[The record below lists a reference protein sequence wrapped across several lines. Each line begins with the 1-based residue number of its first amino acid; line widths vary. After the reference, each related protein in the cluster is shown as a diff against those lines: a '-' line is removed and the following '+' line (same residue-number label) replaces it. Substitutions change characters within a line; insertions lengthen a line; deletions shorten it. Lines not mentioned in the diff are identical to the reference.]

1 MRNGKTATLPSN
13 IRDELNLRMENG
25 EQGNE
30 LLAWLNG
37 LPEVQE
43 RVKGSH
49 DGAPVSKQNLSEW
62 HLHHELRKEAY
73 KLTEHAEGLEES
85 VDGVL
90 LVKPGQSQSNPV
102 RRLRIA
108 CPPQARRRR
117 ADCGTRKLEGIA
129 GASERPVALGTRKTN
144 TRKAGC
150 KPALQNAGILRRA

>member
-1 MRNGKTATLPSN
+1 
-13 IRDELNLRMENG
+13 
-25 EQGNE
+25 
-30 LLAWLNG
+30 
-37 LPEVQE
+37 
-43 RVKGSH
+43 
-49 DGAPVSKQNLSEW
+49 LSEW

-150 KPALQNAGILRRA
+150 KPALQTAPRIADWGLRIAAKMKRQVVAVQSERRVPPARGAGCGSRWNRDAPRKAE